1 MPNPHLDTLKEATE
15 EVAGKAVILE
25 EEFRNLAETFNEDC
39 KRAINEKLREMLIQ
53 EIDETVKELIEEAE
67 RREKEFRMDEEFY
80 KKLEYSDL
88 IHPKVMAIS
97 AIYVRTEDGRK
108 HFSFD
113 TCELDKEGVVAF
125 VKKLEKDN
133 IRYATLEEF
142 RRRLESVKSSIS
154 SGKLDEFLR
163 LRAEEIV
170 WEIMGYGGKLLPI
183 ISSSLS
189 KAKEAR

>member
-1 MPNPHLDTLKEATE
+1 MPNPHLDTLKKATE

-25 EEFRNLAETFNEDC
+25 KEFRNLAKTFNEDC
-39 KRAINEKLREMLIQ
+39 KRAINEKLREMLLQ
-53 EIDETVKELIEEAE
+53 EIDETVKKLIEEAE
-67 RREKEFRMDEEFY
+67 RREGELLREER
-80 KKLEYSDL
+80 LHVL
-88 IHPKVMAIS
+88 IPPKVVVIR

-113 TCELDKEGVVAF
+113 TYELDKENVVAF
-125 VKKLEKDN
+125 VKELEKDN
-133 IRYATLEEF
+133 VRYTMFEEF
-142 RRRLESVKSSIS
+142 RRRIESLKSSIS

-170 WEIMGYGGKLLPI
+170 WEITGHSGKLLPI

-189 KAKEAR
+189 KAQEA